1 MSVAPAMLDRLGGL
15 CATLAQ
21 GSPELGPQ
29 LQQLAASL
37 NQPLSIAVVGAVN
50 AGKSTLV
57 NALVNRKVAATDRG
71 ECTRLVTRYRFGEV
85 EIARAVLDDGS
96 TIALPY
102 DPESLFPEQLGVPQ
116 ERVKLLDVTLSIAAL
131 QRVTIIDTP
140 GINSTDQ
147 QKVLQTMDF
156 MAARQAD
163 GVLYVSP
170 AIAMERDR
178 EFLHH
183 YRLAS
188 AGPAAAPTNAVGVLS
203 CADRLAPRSGEDPW
217 AAAHSLAATNA
228 QQLAGDIAAVIPVIG
243 QLAETANAGLFIQ
256 DDERS
261 LHLLARLP
269 LETRQQMLSRGPA
282 FLAVDSEVPLPVRTS
297 LLRRLGL
304 YGLRVLLEAAAQGA
318 PATAMRQKLIEC
330 SGMPRL
336 EDEIRRRFEN
346 RRVVLRAARSL
357 AELRSLAPLLN
368 GSSRAF
374 LLDELEALEDDP
386 EMHGLDELRAL
397 GSLESHELVLSAE
410 QRTAALRLLGE
421 TKPCLR
427 LGAPAA
433 DADTLLR
440 RAEEAADYWTSIST
454 GSAHH
459 QRTYQTTRALARS
472 AHLLAER
479 LAERD
484 TSCES
489 PWGVTK

>member
-1 MSVAPAMLDRLGGL
+1 MSVAPAMLDRLGEL

-21 GSPELGPQ
+21 GSPELGHE

-85 EIARAVLDDGS
+85 ELARAVLDDGS

-102 DPESLFPEQLGVPQ
+102 DPESLFPEKLGVPQ

-140 GINSTDQ
+140 GINSTEQ
-147 QKVLQTMDF
+147 QKVQQTMDF

-170 AIAMERDR
+170 GLAVERDR
-178 EFLHH
+178 EFLHQ
-183 YRLAS
+183 YRLTS

-203 CADRLAPRSGEDPW
+203 CADRLAPRSGADPW
-217 AAAHSLAATNA
+217 AAAHALAATNA
-228 QQLAGDIAAVIPVIG
+228 QQLASDIAAVIPVIG
-243 QLAETANAGLFIQ
+243 QLAETASAGLFTQ

-269 LETRQQMLSRGPA
+269 LETRQRMLSRGPA
-282 FLAVDSEVPLPVRTS
+282 FLAADCDVTLPVRTS

-304 YGLRVLLEAAAQGA
+304 YGLRILLEAAAQGT
-318 PATAMRQKLIEC
+318 PATVMQQKLIEC
-330 SGMPRL
+330 SGMSRL
-336 EDEIRRRFEN
+336 EEEIRRRFEN

-357 AELRSLAPLLN
+357 TELRALAPNLN
-368 GSSRAF
+368 GSSRDF

-386 EMHGLDELRAL
+386 VMHGLDELRAL
-397 GSLESHELVLSAE
+397 GALESGELLLSGE
-410 QRTAALRLLGE
+410 QRTAALRLLSE
-421 TKPCLR
+421 TEPCQK
-427 LGAPAA
+427 LGSPAD
-433 DADTLLR
+433 DAGALLR
-440 RAEEAADYWTSIST
+440 RAEQAAGYWTTIAT

-459 QRTYQTTRALARS
+459 QRTYQTSRALARS
-472 AHLLAER
+472 AQLLAEQ
-479 LAERD
+479 LAESR